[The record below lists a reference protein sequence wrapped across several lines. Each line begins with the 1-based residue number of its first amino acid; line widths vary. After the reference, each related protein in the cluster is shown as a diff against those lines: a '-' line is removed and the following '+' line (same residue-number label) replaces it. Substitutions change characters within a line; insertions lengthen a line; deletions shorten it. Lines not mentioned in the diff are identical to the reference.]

1 MSNSTALTI
10 ITPEEQAYLDSLN
23 SGGAANEGTGP
34 KKLVINTASKDAD
47 GNKRAVGAWHID
59 GTDMYLDGAVK
70 FRPVRYVN
78 KLIRYVENANKGF
91 DFVGHSVYFTDFR
104 EEIIDSTGGLALG
117 RKFGKELRTL
127 SDDEQEANKKLAG
140 TYADV
145 FGLVTFGDTD
155 PVPCVLRV
163 RGGKLKAILDAFN
176 SVPKDKRYSQY
187 NFDLETYQETDEK
200 TKKVK
205 AYWSIKVTPD
215 MSQVLPITPILAFD
229 GSVMDYIRDTNHQ
242 VLEQHKKNR
251 AKLDNKTAGDG
262 ARVINAALLDDELPF

>member
-1 MSNSTALTI
+1 MSNSTALTV

-23 SGGAANEGTGP
+23 SGGAASEGTGP
-34 KKLVINTASKDAD
+34 KRLSINIASKDSD
-47 GNKRAVGAWHID
+47 GVKRTVGAWHIEGTDKYFD
-59 GTDMYLDGAVK
+59 GTVK

-78 KLIRYVENANKGF
+78 KLIRYTEGQNG
-91 DFVGHSVYFTDFR
+91 DFTFAGHSVYFTDFR

-117 RKFGKELRTL
+117 RKFGKELRSL
-127 SDDEQEANKKLAG
+127 PESEQEANKKLAG